1 MNEVNLKGTLPSETA
16 TKALHE
22 LRLSSGNQ

>member
-1 MNEVNLKGTLPSETA
+1 MKEVNLKGILPSETA

-22 LRLSSGNQ
+22 LRLSSSNQ